1 MSVVTVI
8 ESAMVSANRK
18 FGEPPVFQRKWV
30 VEVNDPGTSQTDIVN
45 AVPVSFLDPHPEA
58 YYCLAMNQSVGNY
71 SSSRWHYEVT
81 WDYELPKQQNPDPNP
96 LARPDIW
103 KWSTGG
109 LAVPALYYYD
119 GSTLKP
125 LVNSAGDFFEGATTD
140 ISTLQ
145 ASISGNRATYDY
157 ALAQA
162 VSNSLNSDTYLGA
175 PAGSWKCGGIS
186 AQPAVEVVNA
196 VEIRYWQVEVTLE
209 YRPDKW
215 NLQLPDVGWNYLDNG
230 TKTRAYVID
239 PDTKEKVAS
248 SNPQPLNTDGTLK
261 TGAPSL
267 LERRTQR
274 QVAFSSYF
282 GTPTQP

>member
-81 WDYELPKQQNPDPNP
+81 WDYELPKQQNLDPNP